1 METAEDDEGAT
12 SLAIQRLRLAD
23 VPEVEE
29 VKKRRLEA
37 TRRIDV
43 ARSILTLGLSPEEN
57 ALLYLQCYQFILD
70 GQIEAL
76 IKLGMPDDLK
86 AWDL

>member
-12 SLAIQRLRLAD
+12 SLAVQRLRLAD
-23 VPEVEE
+23 EPEVEE

-37 TRRIDV
+37 TRRIIIIK
-43 ARSILTLGLSPEEN
+43 RFFTLGLSPEEN

-70 GQIEAL
+70 GQTEAL

-86 AWDL
+86 VRN